1 MGLGRAGGSVHA
13 RGRLAA
19 RGSHTRCWAITLEF
33 PVRPHGRRSL
43 LHLKSVGTERR
54 QHSLW
59 REGIRESSRHLGR
72 DGAPDGDSAGQAQ
85 GAGTSTLTGSQAGV
99 RCSAEKE
106 TAPRAVP
113 TRLPSVGGGQW
124 ADGLAWGIRSG
135 SGQCSPACFALR
147 SLQNESRCRFA
158 GVERPPAAGEGS
170 WGRRG
175 MGSVS
180 RQPGHHAAVSRQP
193 RGGAREYRGAAEA
206 CRVVR
211 CGSLNDKGHRQPCR
225 RGLGRRRSLVK
236 GRLPWCARAVC
247 F

>member
-106 TAPRAVP
+106 TAPLAVP
-113 TRLPSVGGGQW
+113 GCPVS
-124 ADGLAWGIRSG
+124 AEG
-135 SGQCSPACFALR
+135 SGPM
-147 SLQNESRCRFA
+147 
-158 GVERPPAAGEGS
+158 GWPGGS
-170 WGRRG
+170 
-175 MGSVS
+175 
-180 RQPGHHAAVSRQP
+180 
-193 RGGAREYRGAAEA
+193 
-206 CRVVR
+206 
-211 CGSLNDKGHRQPCR
+211 
-225 RGLGRRRSLVK
+225 GLGLDSAPQHV
-236 GRLPWCARAVC
+236 LP
-247 F
+247 